1 MHSYIACAALCPW
14 GPTAKLLSEKGAFV
28 SFLDPFVES
37 WQANGASVSRVA
49 YLRSAVTDAD
59 LVIVLQHHRDYDLP
73 ALAAGAKRLF
83 DTSGPGLDAENVA
96 HL

>member
-1 MHSYIACAALCPW
+1 MPV
-14 GPTAKLLSEKGAFV
+14 AKYLAEKGAIV
-28 SFLDPFVES
+28 SFHDPLVAS
-37 WQANGASVSRVA
+37 WKVNGESVSRA
-49 YLRSAVTDAD
+49 ADLSSAVTDAD
-59 LVIVLQHHRDYDLP
+59 LVIVLQHHWNYDLP

>member
-1 MHSYIACAALCPW
+1 M
-14 GPTAKLLSEKGAFV
+14 AKYLAEKGAIV
-28 SFLDPFVES
+28 SFHDPFVES

-49 YLRSAVTDAD
+49 DLSSAVTDAD

-73 ALAAGAKRLF
+73 ALAASAKRLF
-83 DTSGPGLDAENVA
+83 DTSGSGPDAENVA